1 MKLSNK
7 LLIGLSLL
15 VYIVPLSAYI
25 SYRSGGVDAKDF
37 HGSIEQESKSFNA
50 ATKYLKSE
58 KLNPFKSIQLVGN
71 ERIQLHL
78 IKDDAYGLKLVENK
92 YNDANVSYGNA
103 DELIIH
109 INSTSYLANQV
120 FIYAPRL
127 NEITLNGVSLDNFV
141 AKQDSITINVIG
153 GSNNFSLGNNET
165 LKFARLNFTK
175 SNVNLILGKGLQHLD
190 LQLKDSEIVSNI
202 SSLNRFAL
210 IANNSV
216 YSMKKPDQQI
226 AESNAYL
233 GLVKNFSIQTEGKT
247 IIWIPEKLKIEQVEG
262 NLSDSTYINLPIT
275 SLKKLIK
282 ESL

>member
-25 SYRSGGVDAKDF
+25 SSRTGGVDVKDF
-37 HGSIEQESKSFNA
+37 YGSIEQESKSLNV

-58 KLNPFKSIQLVGN
+58 KLNPFKNIQLVGN
-71 ERIQLHL
+71 KPIQLHL
-78 IKDDAYGLKLVENK
+78 IKDESYGLKIVENK
-92 YNDANVSYGNA
+92 HNDTKVSYGTDN
-103 DELIIH
+103 ELILNISS
-109 INSTSYLANQV
+109 ISYLANQV
-120 FIYAPRL
+120 FIYAPSF

-141 AKQDSITINVIG
+141 VKQDSINIHVIG
-153 GSNNFSLGNNET
+153 GYNNFSLGNNET

-175 SNVNLILGKGLQHLD
+175 SNVNLKLGKGLENLD
-190 LQLKDSEIVSNI
+190 LELKDSEMVSNI

-210 IANNSV
+210 TANNSV
-216 YSMKKPDQQI
+216 YSMEKPHQQI
-226 AESNAYL
+226 AEPNAYL
-233 GLVKNFSIQTEGKT
+233 GLIKNFSIQTEGKAN
-247 IIWIPEKLKIEQVEG
+247 IWIPEKLKIEQVEG

-282 ESL
+282 